1 VSQEGQR
8 WEGRKYAI
16 HEGGSPYGTKTA
28 VFHVSRTDVDPEED
42 VPSFDQS
49 DGENVASRSWTA
61 ESSGRR
67 LYCIRGE
74 LWRTE
79 MVGPATTSERV
90 LGERSPSTIEFF
102 VDAAGVRE
110 VGAKLA
116 NGSRWLWFKPD
127 IVSTILRRRGSFLG
141 WYTRDTGQ
149 IGLTPGSGVHFGI
162 NSLGLVNV
170 YAKDIGLLPVW
181 QQRIWAGSNVTPD
194 GKVSSELLDS
204 QMRADPADTEAP
216 ESRLREA
223 VEAAN
228 RGFDVRTGGPLFK
241 SHKASE
247 ELFTKVHRF
256 RALDRAGVLE
266 LAKDLARLTVESIDG
281 KTLST
286 IAAPPDKMKAGSIK
300 HLEKI
305 LATFV
310 TQADAAQMTAVF
322 VGINELRQADAHLP
336 SADLDDSI
344 KLAGIEDL
352 SIPLNGAR
360 QMLSHLV
367 ASLVRIAATLENA

>member
-1 VSQEGQR
+1 M
-8 WEGRKYAI
+8 Y
-16 HEGGSPYGTKTA
+16 
-28 VFHVSRTDVDPEED
+28 F
-42 VPSFDQS
+42 
-49 DGENVASRSWTA
+49 
-61 ESSGRR
+61 SS
-67 LYCIRGE
+67 L
-74 LWRTE
+74 
-79 MVGPATTSERV
+79 
-90 LGERSPSTIEFF
+90 
-102 VDAAGVRE
+102 
-110 VGAKLA
+110 
-116 NGSRWLWFKPD
+116 
-127 IVSTILRRRGSFLG
+127 
-141 WYTRDTGQ
+141 
-149 IGLTPGSGVHFGI
+149 
-162 NSLGLVNV
+162 LGLVNV